1 LKRLVAAYLSRYQAA
16 LADYLSTDD
25 ELLREAALMEATE
38 VGKSAAAENT
48 SIDEMREL
56 HRLAL
61 AAVARPWRDA
71 AGSSPAGQ
79 ALARLRRGDAGP
91 FGIAFVLPQELVEL
105 RRHEQR
111 WRREQGKL
119 LALFEQTD
127 DLIIV
132 LDGQGCVE
140 SVNPAFTRLTGWSE
154 LEAVTQ
160 MAAIWRGPLPL
171 KTTRHLRSVQSCR
184 DGSSVTV
191 EWSIS
196 PIFDGGQVEG
206 GLLCHVCIGRD
217 ITFEQQTEDSLREN
231 DKLRSVATL
240 AACIAHDFNNL
251 LGSILGLAELCE
263 LDAVAGSRQARNLG
277 RIRQA
282 GDKAAG
288 LVRQMLDFSRQT
300 PRTPQLLRM
309 SALLE
314 HAEGLLRAALPQGVQ
329 LDAVVLQ
336 DAQAM
341 IDLVQMEQVLLNMT
355 RNAAQAM
362 RDCGG
367 TVRVLAD
374 CADPG
379 TPATASGAA
388 AGAVIPARHVRLR
401 VADQGQGIAPALLPR
416 IFEPFFTTK
425 PVGEGTGLGLAA
437 VHGIVSNHGG
447 TVEVAS
453 EPGAGTTFSVFLPLA
468 GDQGSDAAP
477 AQVAAV
483 MVENA

>member
-1 LKRLVAAYLSRYQAA
+1 MKRLTALYLPRYQAA
-16 LADYLSTDD
+16 LTDYLCTDD
-25 ELLREAALMEATE
+25 ELVREAALFEATE
-38 VGKSAAAENT
+38 VGKAVSAEHS

-71 AGSSPAGQ
+71 AETSPEG
-79 ALARLRRGDAGP
+79 LAMVRVRRGDAGP
-91 FGIAFVLPQELVEL
+91 FGIAFMLPQELVEL
-105 RRHEQR
+105 KRHEQR
-111 WRREQGKL
+111 WRREHGKL

-132 LDGQGCVE
+132 LDTQGRME

-154 LEAVTQ
+154 LEALTQ
-160 MAAIWRGPLPL
+160 MAAIWRGPLPM
-171 KTTRHLRSVQSCR
+171 KTTRHLRSAQPCR
-184 DGSSVTV
+184 DGSTVTV

-196 PIFDGGQVEG
+196 PIFDEDHEG
-206 GLLCHVCIGRD
+206 GSLLCHVCIGRD
-217 ITFEQQTEDSLREN
+217 ITLQQQTEDSLREN
-231 DKLRSVATL
+231 DKLRAVATL
-240 AACIAHDFNNL
+240 AAGIAHDFNNL
-251 LGSILGLAELCE
+251 LGSIIGLAELSE

-288 LVRQMLDFSRQT
+288 LVRQMLDFSRHT
-300 PRTPQLLRM
+300 PRLPQRLRM
-309 SALLE
+309 SELLG

-329 LDAVVLQ
+329 LDVAVLQ
-336 DAQAM
+336 DGEAA

-355 RNAAQAM
+355 RNAAHAM
-362 RDCGG
+362 RHSGG
-367 TVRVLAD
+367 TVRLLAD
-374 CADPG
+374 CADPRA
-379 TPATASGAA
+379 PAVA
-388 AGAVIPARHVRLR
+388 AGSAVAAHHVRLR
-401 VADQGQGIAPALLPR
+401 IADHGEGIAPALLPK

-437 VHGIVSNHGG
+437 VHGIVSSHGG

-468 GDQGSDAAP
+468 SEQASVQAAAQDAS
-477 AQVAAV
+477 AAA
-483 MVENA
+483 ENA